1 MKIKRRHDLKSE
13 VATASLN
20 DIMFFLLLFFLIVST
35 FANPH
40 VIRLFLPKAN
50 SSQTIAKKQITLSIT
65 QKNYIISMTGPTI
78 SGSGI
83 GTSPIKNNCPMS
95 LSLCVPMAALTIQDL
110 VDVLQMGSNQDIK
123 MIWPRR
129 KRRIVTGD
137 W

>member
-1 MKIKRRHDLKSE
+1 MKIKRRHDFKAE

-65 QKNYIISMTGPTI
+65 KKKMYYIDEKPVLYQDIESELASIKGNLPDVTI
-78 SGSGI
+78 VVRADAS
-83 GTSPIKNNCPMS
+83 
-95 LSLCVPMAALTIQDL
+95 LTIQDL
-110 VDVLQMGSNQDIK
+110 VDVLQIGSNLDVK
-123 MIWPRR
+123 MILATEKAGPSL
-129 KRRIVTGD
+129 
-137 W
+137 